1 MNEIWKT
8 IPDFEQY
15 QVSNLGRVRRWQRKN
30 KLWYYLKLNIPKS
43 STVKYYLVALRSNG
57 KTKRFLVHRLVAM
70 AFLPNPDNLPQVNHK
85 DECKTN
91 NFVFINPDGTVD
103 HEKSNLEWCSVSY
116 NNTYNDKMKCRKKPV
131 LQLKNG
137 VVIKEYCSETE
148 AGVSVDRG
156 ANAICQAIK
165 NNGICGGYQWRYK

>member
-1 MNEIWKT
+1 MN
-8 IPDFEQY
+8 
-15 QVSNLGRVRRWQRKN
+15 S
-30 KLWYYLKLNIPKS
+30 KS
-43 STVKYYLVALRSNG
+43 KKY
-57 KTKRFLVHRLVAM
+57 LVHRLVAQ

-116 NNTYNDKMKCRKKPV
+116 NNTYNDKMKCRKKTV

-137 VVIKEYCSETE
+137 VVVREYSSMTE
-148 AGVSVDRG
+148 AAISVDRG